1 MTKKDVIILL
11 TERKYGVG
19 EIQKLTGYFMPTIY
33 YSNKGYKKAC
43 KEIDR
48 LKDEKAKATPTQPD
62 MGTKI

>member
-1 MTKKDVIILL
+1 MTKKDVIILFI
-11 TERKYGVG
+11 ERKYGLD
-19 EIQKLTGYFMPTIY
+19 EIQKLTGYSMPTIY
-33 YSNKGYKKAC
+33 YSNKNYKRAC